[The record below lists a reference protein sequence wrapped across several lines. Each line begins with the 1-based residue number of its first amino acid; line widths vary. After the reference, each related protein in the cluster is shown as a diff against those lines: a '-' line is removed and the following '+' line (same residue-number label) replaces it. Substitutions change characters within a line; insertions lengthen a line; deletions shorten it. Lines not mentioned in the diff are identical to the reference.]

1 MNALTTI
8 ADTTAS
14 GAITEAGLIA
24 SSNVWTISLTILG
37 FTLFVWVLAMIY
49 KAFGKKG

>member
-14 GAITEAGLIA
+14 GAITEAWNIA
-24 SSNVWTISLTILG
+24 SSNVWVVALTVLG
-37 FTLFVWVLAMIY
+37 FTLFVAVISMIY
-49 KAFGKKG
+49 RAFNRKG